1 MQSNHPL
8 IPLRLE
14 LGNVRAVKASA
25 RPLTNSVECE
35 ADALTRYDIELL
47 QRIANKH
54 VAVMSMT
61 AKSDKII
68 VNFSISEL

>member
-1 MQSNHPL
+1 MNANHPL

-54 VAVMSMT
+54 IAVMSMT
-61 AKSDKII
+61 AKDSKII
-68 VNFSISEL
+68 VNFSIAES